1 MRFICEY
8 CGREHN
14 GSYGSGRFCSQSCA
28 RGYATTSNKSKY
40 VTSHCVICGVQILVN
55 KHTNKSLHMCD
66 MCKDT
71 ISHNIDEVSKSQI
84 RCCSI
89 CGRMYTKSDGGCKND
104 FCKHHRL
111 AELRTLIKYF
121 TFDEHKLKTQYV
133 EQEYER
139 VKSLLY
145 YIYHDEKKSF
155 SEISKIFGY
164 QGNPGNL
171 TKVFRKLGIPVRSNS
186 ESVRLSILN
195 GNRDLPNCH
204 RHKSGWHTSWNGKE
218 VYLRSSYE
226 KNYAE
231 YLDKQHIDY
240 DVECFRIKYYDTQQD
255 RYRCAIPDFYLP
267 KTNTIVEIKSSWT
280 LDEQN
285 MKDKFVSYIE
295 QGYDCMCIC
304 DGVQIEIN

>member
-1 MRFICEY
+1 M
-8 CGREHN
+8 
-14 GSYGSGRFCSQSCA
+14 
-28 RGYATTSNKSKY
+28 
-40 VTSHCVICGVQILVN
+40 
-55 KHTNKSLHMCD
+55 
-66 MCKDT
+66 
-71 ISHNIDEVSKSQI
+71 
-84 RCCSI
+84 
-89 CGRMYTKSDGGCKND
+89 
-104 FCKHHRL
+104 
-111 AELRTLIKYF
+111 
-121 TFDEHKLKTQYV
+121 
-133 EQEYER
+133 
-139 VKSLLY
+139 
-145 YIYHDEKKSF
+145 
-155 SEISKIFGY
+155 
-164 QGNPGNL
+164 
-171 TKVFRKLGIPVRSNS
+171 GIPVRSNS

-204 RHKSGWHTSWNGKE
+204 KHKSGWHTSWNGKE

-295 QGYDCMCIC
+295 QGYNCMCIC